1 MDQFPRPS
9 YPDYQEGGVRNRS
22 ALRTTFKGHYHI
34 QSQESKICQILP
46 CQRLSLQVGMDET
59 KTPQPEYSGS
69 ITGEVRNGNPL
80 LVSDYDEFDGSP
92 AAYQNTDLPSNLI

>member
-1 MDQFPRPS
+1 
-9 YPDYQEGGVRNRS
+9 
-22 ALRTTFKGHYHI
+22 
-34 QSQESKICQILP
+34 
-46 CQRLSLQVGMDET
+46 MDEA

-80 LVSDYDEFDGSP
+80 LISDYDEFDGSP